1 VKFGI
6 ALVALAAAATAAPD
20 CLALVDLAADR
31 DVFDVA
37 DLGIPVLIPLD
48 KSCLV
53 RVKSRDLDLLDAA
66 GFEFRILDGNPAD
79 KQHVYAMPDPEL
91 DPAVLALY
99 GTVLARDRNGYV
111 LRTTEQG
118 IRGLNTLQVELA
130 GINMH
135 PLAPRTR
142 APYPCPAVVDDSL
155 VRKLVS
161 RVSADTVES
170 LLVRMREF
178 VTRYSE
184 TDSCRRAM
192 EWVRSR
198 FEAWAC
204 STFLDTF
211 QTGWAPNAIGIKLG
225 TTNPDVIF
233 VVCGHT
239 DATSEI
245 PFTLTPGSED
255 NASGTAAVME
265 LCRVTADME
274 FENTVWFIGFAGEE
288 QGLVGSDSYARQ
300 ARDRGD
306 SIVLSI
312 NFDMI
317 SYGRENKDTIVI
329 YGARAAPGSEQWVDF
344 FIAQADTFTEL
355 KHRKTMENIPQARS
369 DHYSFW
375 KYGFPAI
382 RGGYSDK
389 TPHYHTTGD
398 TIGPLYYAQCGTNN
412 IPMQT
417 EVIKALVAAI
427 AKLGGAHVP
436 VGIQEQPRRPAARVL
451 EVFPTVGPAPVSVRL
466 SGPLDRTSTI
476 DVYDAAGFLVRRLDC
491 YGCSAV
497 SWDGTDL
504 SGRRL
509 PSGIYLFRIT
519 GPGHSSVARAVL
531 TR

>member
-1 VKFGI
+1 MRLGI
-6 ALVALAAAATAAPD
+6 TLVALVAAAAAAPD
-20 CLALVDLAADR
+20 YLALVDLPADR
-31 DVFDVA
+31 DVFDVT
-37 DLGIPVLIPLD
+37 DLGIPVLMPLD

-53 RVKSRDLDLLDAA
+53 RAESRDLDMLDAA
-66 GFEFRILDGNPAD
+66 GFGFRLLDDNPAD
-79 KQHVYAMPDPEL
+79 KQYVFVMPG
-91 DPAVLALY
+91 PALSPATIARY
-99 GTVLARDRNGYV
+99 GTVLAESQDGYV
-111 LRTTEQG
+111 LRTTDDG

-130 GINMH
+130 GISMH
-135 PLAPRTR
+135 PLAPRTP
-142 APYPCPAVVDDSL
+142 ASSPCPAAVDDSL
-155 VRKLVS
+155 VRELVG

-170 LLVRMREF
+170 LLVRMRRF

-198 FEAWAC
+198 FEAWGC

-211 QTGWAPNAIGIKLG
+211 RADYAPNAVGIKRG
-225 TTNPDVIF
+225 TSNPDAIF

-265 LCRVTADME
+265 LCRATADME

-288 QGLVGSDSYARQ
+288 QGLVGSDSLARR

-306 SIVLSI
+306 SIVLSV

-317 SYGRENKDTIVI
+317 SYGRENRDTIVI
-329 YGARAAPGSEQWVDF
+329 YGARQPPGSEHWVDF
-344 FIAQADTFTEL
+344 FIAQADTFTVL
-355 KHRKTMENIPQARS
+355 KRRKTMEYIPQARS

-382 RGGYSDK
+382 RGGYSDR

-412 IPMQT
+412 IPMQA
-417 EVIKALVAAI
+417 EVIKALVATI
-427 AKLGGAHVP
+427 AKLGGAYLP
-436 VGIQEQPRRPAARVL
+436 VGVEEQPRPALPRL
-451 EVFPTVGPAPVSVRL
+451 LGVFPTVGPAPVSIRL
-466 SGPLDRTSTI
+466 SRPLDRTSTI
-476 DVYDAAGFLVRRLDC
+476 DVYDAAGSLVRRLDSH
-491 YGCSAV
+491 GRTTV
-497 SWDGTDL
+497 SWDGTDH
-504 SGRRL
+504 SGGRL
-509 PSGIYLFRIT
+509 PSGIYLFRTT
-519 GPGHSSVARAVL
+519 GPGHPSVARAVL